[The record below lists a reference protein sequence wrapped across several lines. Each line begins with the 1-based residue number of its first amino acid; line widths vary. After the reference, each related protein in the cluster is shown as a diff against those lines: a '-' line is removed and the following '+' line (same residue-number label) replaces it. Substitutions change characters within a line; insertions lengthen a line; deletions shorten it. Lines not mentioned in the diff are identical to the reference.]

1 MESQRERAAL
11 AQRSRGWAQDHRLQ
25 LDPPFHMPL
34 PSPLVHTHPN
44 TTHAAPCG
52 PHTPPLIPSP
62 PFSNLTCVPGAGGPP
77 GAFCRGKMYPA
88 PGGPGV
94 GLKPMCN
101 GPVRRLPERGGT
113 GAWSQRMG
121 GFEINWGV
129 GEVIP
134 DLEKGLD

>member
-25 LDPPFHMPL
+25 LDPPSHMPL

-52 PHTPPLIPSP
+52 PHTPPLIPRP
-62 PFSNLTCVPGAGGPP
+62 PFSNLTHVPGARGPP

-101 GPVRRLPERGGT
+101 GPELDDFLKEGALVLGLRG
-113 GAWSQRMG
+113 WVVLR
-121 GFEINWGV
+121 
-129 GEVIP
+129 
-134 DLEKGLD
+134 